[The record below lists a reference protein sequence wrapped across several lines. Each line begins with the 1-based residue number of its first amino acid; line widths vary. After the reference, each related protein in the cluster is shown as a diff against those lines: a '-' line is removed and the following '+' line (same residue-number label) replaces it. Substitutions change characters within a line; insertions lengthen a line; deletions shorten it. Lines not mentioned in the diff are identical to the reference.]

1 MKVISK
7 QSDVWS
13 KSGLNSIS
21 QNHKVNM
28 VIEDTN
34 MIICVGQGAGQT
46 KSNCYA
52 YHKYTQ
58 SCHKANILVDSK
70 VIA

>member
-1 MKVISK
+1 MKVISN
-7 QSDVWS
+7 QSDAWS

-34 MIICVGQGAGQT
+34 MIICVGQGVGLC
-46 KSNCYA
+46 N
-52 YHKYTQ
+52 HML
-58 SCHKANILVDSK
+58 NLGMG
-70 VIA
+70 